1 MPCPVGADVELAAK
15 IISEG
20 GLVAFATETVYGLGA
35 NGLDP
40 IAVARVFEAKNRPQF
55 DPLICHLSSR
65 EEINKIAINVP
76 DIASVLAERF
86 WPGPLT
92 MVLPKK
98 EIVPDLVTSG
108 LKTVGIRVPKH
119 PLARKLIELAGVP
132 IAAPSANLF
141 GKVSPTTAQHVA
153 DQLGDR
159 IDYILDGGPSEIGL
173 ESTVIDCSAGTVKV
187 LRLGGLTNEELES
200 VVDSIE
206 MAKDSDHPQDKSQ
219 TSPGQL
225 PQHYAPTTKLIVE
238 GIPKR
243 PLNVSRIGILSLSS
257 PKNIDDFDAV
267 EILSETNNLKEAAA
281 KFFTSLRLLDEK
293 NLDCIIAVPFPEVGL
308 GRALNDRLIR
318 AVQKG

>member
-1 MPCPVGADVELAAK
+1 MACPVGADVELAAK

-35 NGLDP
+35 NSLDP

-65 EEINKIAINVP
+65 EELNNIALNIP
-76 DIASVLAERF
+76 DVASVLAEQF

-119 PLARKLIELAGVP
+119 PLARKLIKLAGVP

-173 ESTVIDCSAGTVKV
+173 ESTVIDCSSGIIKI
-187 LRLGGLTNEELES
+187 LRPGGLTNEELES
-200 VVDSIE
+200 VVGTVE
-206 MAKDSDHPQDKSQ
+206 MAKDSDHPHDQSQ
-219 TSPGQL
+219 SSPGQL
-225 PQHYAPTTKLIVE
+225 PQHYAPRTKLILE
-238 GIPKR
+238 KIPKR
-243 PLNVSRIGILSLSS
+243 PLNVSRAGLLSLTS
-257 PKNIDDFDAV
+257 PKNIDEFDAV
-267 EILSETNNLKEAAA
+267 EILSETNNLKEAASN
-281 KFFTSLRLLDEK
+281 FFSSLRILDEQE
-293 NLDCIIAVPFPEVGL
+293 LDCIIAVPFPEEGL

-318 AVQKG
+318 ASQKD